1 MTCFWDSILASLSD
15 EDLQI
20 LGTDRKIEHLITVL
34 KKKNKKTTSLWQGND
49 LSLKERKEYFD
60 AVEDYNIKDI
70 YNGHLTS
77 ICDYFLLLI
86 SDLLDLSIEHHFL
99 NIKIVYIPSGN
110 IRRHIRFKSDS
121 GHFAKQ

>member
-70 YNGHLTS
+70 
-77 ICDYFLLLI
+77 
-86 SDLLDLSIEHHFL
+86 
-99 NIKIVYIPSGN
+99 
-110 IRRHIRFKSDS
+110 
-121 GHFAKQ
+121 